1 MSYQSMHATLNHTS
15 APAAGRRRPTTFPE
29 AFSKAMSYFMLSGNY
44 ACSETFRQTPTP
56 NLVIDGIGP
65 ISLPLS
71 TRDARLIISN
81 ASRAPYGHNQETI
94 VNTNVRDTWE
104 INASRITLRPGWQ
117 AFIEGT
123 VLPSV
128 LQKLGMQVTAP
139 RCELYKLLL
148 YQEGSHFARHQDTAR
163 TSGMFATIVIILPS
177 RYEGGEVEVSHA
189 GSSRP
194 LTFDFASQSQ
204 SSTTVLAWYSDVH
217 HEIKRVTSGYRLVLT
232 YNVIRPPS
240 RGAEPLPSP
249 PDVLTIAVNN
259 LRTILHR
266 WAELPT
272 NRRRTFF
279 AYMLSYQYSIDDLE
293 DSGIEALKGSDK
305 HKVGYA
311 RDIAEQLGYVLRLA
325 SIKYHELGAPGIG
338 ALADEVHRYKRRR
351 GEDFEYASRR
361 DDRLD
366 DEVPEMDEIILTSM
380 EVDNVVDLEGESVS
394 EHFDM
399 RAEDLVP
406 SRPSQGAN
414 PVQGMKPDETEY
426 EGYMGNYGAELNYYY
441 HRTVLIFVHD
451 VPG

>member
-1 MSYQSMHATLNHTS
+1 
-15 APAAGRRRPTTFPE
+15 
-29 AFSKAMSYFMLSGNY
+29 MLSGNY
-44 ACSETFRQTPTP
+44 ACSETFRQTPAP

-104 INASRITLRPGWQ
+104 VNASRITLRPGWQ
-117 AFIEGT
+117 AFVEGT
-123 VLPSV
+123 ILPSV
-128 LQKLGMQVTAP
+128 LQKLGMQVTTP

-163 TSGMFATIVIILPS
+163 TPGMFATIVIILPS

-266 WAELPT
+266 WAELPI

-279 AYMLSYQYSIDDLE
+279 AYMLSHQYSIDDLE

-380 EVDNVVDLEGESVS
+380 EIDNVVDLEGESVS

-399 RAEDLVP
+399 RAGDLVP

-426 EGYMGNYGAELNYYY
+426 EGYMGNVCDLLSFDEI
-441 HRTVLIFVHD
+441 TVT
-451 VPG
+451 